1 MMVINGHLQLV
12 DMERERTSWA
22 LVLSYYHYCVGDLV
36 VRVSI

>member
-1 MMVINGHLQLV
+1 MMVVYGHLQLV
-12 DMERERTSWA
+12 DMKRERSSWA